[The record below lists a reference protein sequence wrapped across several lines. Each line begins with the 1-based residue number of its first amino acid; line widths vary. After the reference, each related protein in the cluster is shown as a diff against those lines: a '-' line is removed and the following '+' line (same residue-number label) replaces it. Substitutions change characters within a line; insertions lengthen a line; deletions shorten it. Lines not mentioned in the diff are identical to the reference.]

1 MHEHAQTARAMQRSI
16 KEHLVRVE
24 QAIDA
29 CREQA
34 QLAAALEG
42 EQAQIATLGALE
54 VSVLA
59 LAQCAAEVGAI
70 PPFQDPHDRWHGR
83 REP

>member
-1 MHEHAQTARAMQRSI
+1 MHEHTQTARAMQRSI

-29 CREQA
+29 YREQA

-42 EQAQIATLGALE
+42 EQAQMARLGALE

-59 LAQCAAEVGAI
+59 LARCAAEVGAI
-70 PPFQDPHDRWHGR
+70 LAFQDPHGH
-83 REP
+83 